1 MAQAAIEAAPGRNT
15 ERTGTARLW
24 RNLRGAPA
32 AWLPALPLL
41 LLIAILLF
49 APAIWL
55 IVQSLW
61 TADGLTL
68 AQWSKTLGSRI
79 THRAIVTSLE
89 LSALSATIATLVGAP
104 AAWRIGRMSRRA
116 RSAWLAL
123 LNVAAN
129 FGGIGLA
136 FGYLA
141 TLGRVG
147 MVTLVLRGLGLDF
160 IPLRSASFLGL
171 TIAYQYVNIPLFV
184 LLTIP
189 AMGVLRE
196 EWWEAAQTS
205 AATRWQFWRY
215 VGIPLLTPFIA
226 GGWLLIFTWSI
237 GIYSIAYA
245 MAGES
250 AGALIN
256 LLTLEMGVGIKNY
269 AIVGFA
275 EPAVYGVLL
284 LAWAMTALLCYR
296 ALLRRTLRWL

>member
-1 MAQAAIEAAPGRNT
+1 MAQAAVEAAPGRDA
-15 ERTGTARLW
+15 ERTGAARL
-24 RNLRGAPA
+24 RRRYRDAPA

-41 LLIAILLF
+41 LLIAVLLF

-68 AQWSKTLGSRI
+68 AQWSETLASRI
-79 THRAIVTSLE
+79 THRAILTSLE
-89 LSALSATIATLVGAP
+89 HSALSATIATLVGAP
-104 AAWRIGRMSRRA
+104 AAWRISRLSIGW

-147 MVTLVLRGLGLDF
+147 MVTLVLHSLGVDF
-160 IPLRSASFLGL
+160 LPPRSASFLGL
-171 TIAYQYVNIPLFV
+171 TIAYQYVNIPLYI

-189 AMGVLRE
+189 AMGVLRG
-196 EWWEAAQTS
+196 EWWEAAQVS
-205 AATRWQFWRY
+205 AASRWQFWRY
-215 VGIPLLTPFIA
+215 VGLPLLAPFIA

-237 GIYSIAYA
+237 GI
-245 MAGES
+245 
-250 AGALIN
+250 
-256 LLTLEMGVGIKNY
+256 
-269 AIVGFA
+269 
-275 EPAVYGVLL
+275 
-284 LAWAMTALLCYR
+284 
-296 ALLRRTLRWL
+296 

>member
-1 MAQAAIEAAPGRNT
+1 VTPAAIDTAP
-15 ERTGTARLW
+15 ERATATGLW
-24 RNLRGAPA
+24 RRYREAPA

-41 LLIAILLF
+41 LLIAVLLF

-55 IVQSLW
+55 IVQSVW
-61 TADGLTL
+61 AADGFTL
-68 AQWSKTLGSRI
+68 AQWQETLGSRI
-79 THRAIVTSLE
+79 THRAILTSLE
-89 LSALSATIATLVGAP
+89 LAALSATIATLVGAP
-104 AAWRIGRMSRRA
+104 AAWRISRLPIGM

-141 TLGRVG
+141 TIGRVG
-147 MVTLVLRGLGLDF
+147 MVTLVLHSLGVEF
-160 IPLRSASFLGL
+160 RPPRSASFTGL
-171 TIAYQYVNIPLFV
+171 AIAYQYVNIPLFI

-205 AATRWQFWRY
+205 AATRAQFWRY
-215 VGIPLLTPFIA
+215 VGLPLLAPFIA

-237 GIYSIAYA
+237 GIYAIAYA

-250 AGALIN
+250 AGALIH

-284 LAWAMTALLCYR
+284 LAWAMLALLCYR
-296 ALLRRTLRWL
+296 ALVRRTMRWL